1 MGSSSPA
8 AEPFGGGCLI
18 AEVFPRI
25 TRRLPPEP
33 TQEDRLRYVR
43 HLGIRGALVALPFWA
58 VIFVFTQG
66 AGVTVL
72 FAVVMALSV
81 VSIAWLSWLI
91 SRAKGRQEPQ
101 R

>member
-1 MGSSSPA
+1 M
-8 AEPFGGGCLI
+8 
-18 AEVFPRI
+18 
-25 TRRLPPEP
+25 
-33 TQEDRLRYVR
+33 
-43 HLGIRGALVALPFWA
+43 
-58 VIFVFTQG
+58 IFVFTQG